1 MTIAEDNFSPHAR
14 WRSSTVPTNE
24 GNYENNIKKSL
35 AFLTLRRYRSS
46 SSLAD
51 IDYVGA
57 NSSGFVKMSSRDRLR
72 PQAALSFTSLVS
84 VIVILGAV
92 VGQILNPES
101 VLFPIIAAF
110 GLSVLATIVL
120 AHQQ

>member
-1 MTIAEDNFSPHAR
+1 M
-14 WRSSTVPTNE
+14 
-24 GNYENNIKKSL
+24 
-35 AFLTLRRYRSS
+35 TLRRYISA
-46 SSLAD
+46 SSLTD
-51 IDYVGA
+51 TDYVGA
-57 NSSGFVKMSSRDRLR
+57 DNAGFVKMSSRDRPR

-92 VGQILNPES
+92 VGQIVNPES
-101 VLFPIIAAF
+101 VLFSIIAAF

>member
-1 MTIAEDNFSPHAR
+1 MTIAEDNFSSYTGS
-14 WRSSTVPTNE
+14 RSSTVPTSE
-24 GNYENNIKKSL
+24 GNYENDIKNAL
-35 AFLTLRRYRSS
+35 AFLTLRRYVSA

-51 IDYVGA
+51 VDYVGA
-57 NSSGFVKMSSRDRLR
+57 NGSGFVKMSSRDRPR

-92 VGQILNPES
+92 VGQIVNPES
-101 VLFPIIAAF
+101 VLFSIIAAF